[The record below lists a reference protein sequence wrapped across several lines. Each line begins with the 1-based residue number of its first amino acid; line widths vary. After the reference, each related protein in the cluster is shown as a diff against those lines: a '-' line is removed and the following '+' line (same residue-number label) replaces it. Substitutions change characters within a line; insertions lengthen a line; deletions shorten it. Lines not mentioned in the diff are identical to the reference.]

1 MANANPVKT
10 ETMLTNPK
18 LLPMTYPVTYKM
30 FTIHNNEMM
39 KKAIIFI
46 NET

>member
-1 MANANPVKT
+1 MDKANPVKT
-10 ETMLTNPK
+10 ATMLTNPE

-30 FTIHNNEMM
+30 FTIHTNEMM

-46 NET
+46 V